1 VAKQARRYSFDP
13 SILALRLTDWERI
26 RNTKLKVDAVA
37 LHSAKIR
44 DVELRIKAIETQL
57 RPPKVVPSSVG
68 HLAEKL
74 RSTWAA
80 K

>member
-1 VAKQARRYSFDP
+1 MAKTNKRYSFDP
-13 SILALRLTDWERI
+13 TILRLRLSNWERI
-26 RNTKLKVDAVA
+26 VNTKLKVDAVR

-44 DVELRIKAIETQL
+44 DLELRIKAIETQL
-57 RPPKVVPSSVG
+57 RPPKLAPTGIG

-74 RSTWAA
+74 RTKWGA